1 MISWNIEFLELK
13 PSIARPKIFWTK
25 ISAWDNDIFS
35 LDCLDLDST
44 LASRVEDLNIDKFW
58 PVLFVNKWFEIT
70 FPFWAQQYLILSKI
84 QQNHAL
90 VSPFF
95 SMLKVTSIKNRTFI
109 CMAEELPSLYFV
121 LSTTV
126 VMGISTLDVHVWNM
140 KTVSNISTLVIR
152 LGNEFFWWF
161 YLFGR

>member
-1 MISWNIEFLELK
+1 MKSVFPLPLLLPNSKIRKQEKIKWLGVKKTGLVKGVKMISWNIEFLELK

-70 FPFWAQQYLILSKI
+70 FPFWAQQYLLSKI

-95 SMLKVTSIKNRTFI
+95 QCSK
-109 CMAEELPSLYFV
+109 
-121 LSTTV
+121 
-126 VMGISTLDVHVWNM
+126 
-140 KTVSNISTLVIR
+140 
-152 LGNEFFWWF
+152 
-161 YLFGR
+161 